1 MFIVSP
7 NFQFW
12 TSIMWLQSNFFTVQE
27 GNGLFLLEVNS
38 CQMEGIWRQLILSPC
53 TAVVTETQLHP
64 TAFDGHL
71 EELLD
76 IGEYSQA
83 PVLVVHLDNTI
94 FWEDRFTNISWS
106 AKQLCKAFLV
116 TKYYR
121 KVLETSANFGVII
134 PVPLLEILQ
143 EYEFGHMA
151 FLLQVKWL

>member
-1 MFIVSP
+1 
-7 NFQFW
+7 
-12 TSIMWLQSNFFTVQE
+12 MWLQSNFFTVQE

-38 CQMEGIWRQLILSPC
+38 CQMEGIWRQPILSHC
-53 TAVVTETQLHP
+53 TAVVTETQP
-64 TAFDGHL
+64 NIAAFDSHL

-76 IGEYSQA
+76 IGEYSHA
-83 PVLVVHLDNTI
+83 PVLVVHLDNII

-106 AKQLCKAFLV
+106 ANQPHKAFLV

-121 KVLETSANFGVII
+121 KELETFANFGVTI

-151 FLLQVKWL
+151 FLLTVKWL